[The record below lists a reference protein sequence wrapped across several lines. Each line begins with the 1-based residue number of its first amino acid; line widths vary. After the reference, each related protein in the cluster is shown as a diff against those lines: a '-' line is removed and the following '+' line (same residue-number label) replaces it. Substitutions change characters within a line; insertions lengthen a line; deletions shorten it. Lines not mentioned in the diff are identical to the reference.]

1 MAGPTPEEIRLQI
14 LNSISKLNA
23 AEAAFY
29 QNKLNIL
36 NSVNTSVEE
45 YQRLLR
51 DVNTEYDDMS
61 KNLDY
66 VNKSFKDSVNELKNQ
81 KEHINEY
88 TKSLRKIS
96 SIAGQLLE
104 IRKGETVYDKK
115 KMGSMEDEVKRKLR
129 ILETSKQLFTQGTY
143 QHDQLL
149 EQIADTDSILQNMRG
164 IHDVSEK
171 INKQLGFLPK
181 LAGGIDK
188 ALNRLGVPNLGIQ
201 DAINETHKLGQ
212 AMEAAG
218 DGDKFKAMPTFLSQ
232 MKGNIGS
239 IVSLSNILSLS
250 VIALASSLIKAD
262 KGAGELAKNMN
273 LTYTE
278 ANKARGELGSIATN
292 SMDAALNVRALQES
306 LMFIGNQLGSN
317 AKINESDLKIYT
329 KLREQ
334 AGFTNEEL
342 FGIQQLSLVNG
353 KSLEKN
359 SKEIL
364 GGAKAYAS
372 RNKLMLNEKQIL
384 RDVSNASASLKLTL
398 GGSAENVAIAAA
410 KARQFGINLQQA
422 ESISQ
427 SLLNFESSIESELSA
442 ELLTGKNLN
451 LERARGLALN
461 GQTADA
467 AAEIAKQVGTS
478 ADFTKMNVIQ
488 QEAIAKAAG
497 MTKDE
502 LATSLMNREALSK
515 LSGKEGEDAQTRF
528 NNLVKEVGLTE
539 AKKRLGDEGLANQ
552 FAQQSI
558 SERMNQSLEKLQDI
572 FVQLA
577 EPVLAIISP
586 FVDLLTNILPG
597 INLALTPI
605 VALTKLL
612 ANNIDT
618 AVVFAGSYLAIKN
631 RTIIAESMLAAKNA
645 ITYAWENR
653 KTLQSVAQLAIQGAI
668 SAAKT
673 PIIGPLLAAG
683 ALAALYAAGKSY
695 MMKDGEI
702 DYDKGPTVSGEFGT
716 VQLDK
721 NDTGF
726 FNKGKIKAGTDL
738 LGTNKSSSGGGSD
751 QALIN
756 EMRQLISEMRNSQNK
771 PTQVSINMDGKRVA
785 SAVGNNAKEFYDS
798 SAKYKHKIQ

>member
-29 QNKLNIL
+29 QNKLNTL

-273 LTYTE
+273 LTYIE

-317 AKINESDLKIYT
+317 AKINEADLKIFT

-478 ADFTKMNVIQ
+478 ADFAKMNVIQ

-577 EPVLAIISP
+577 EPVLAIVSP

-597 INLALTPI
+597 VTGAITS
-605 VALTKLL
+605 LL
-612 ANNIDT
+612 APVTWLGDLISSIGT
-618 AVVFAGSYLAIKN
+618 GFAWIGEKINKLIPNLGIMGKIMKAI
-631 RTIIAESMLAAKNA
+631 A
-645 ITYAWENR
+645 
-653 KTLQSVAQLAIQGAI
+653 SVAIITAAYKAFASLATIPVVGVPLGI
-668 SAAKT
+668 AAAAAT
-673 PIIGPLLAAG
+673 TAAG
-683 ALAALYAAGKSY
+683 FGLLSS
-695 MMKDGEI
+695 MKDGEI